1 MAYTATVAAIKTEI
15 ETQID
20 ALVTINSGTPL
31 VKELEAALDRA
42 VAALIAAGTI
52 EQTSRVEDA

>member
-15 ETQID
+15 ENQID

>member
-1 MAYTATVAAIKTEI
+1 MAYTATVAAIKAEI

>member
-31 VKELEAALDRA
+31 VKELEAAVGGVL
-42 VAALIAAGTI
+42 
-52 EQTSRVEDA
+52 ECNNS